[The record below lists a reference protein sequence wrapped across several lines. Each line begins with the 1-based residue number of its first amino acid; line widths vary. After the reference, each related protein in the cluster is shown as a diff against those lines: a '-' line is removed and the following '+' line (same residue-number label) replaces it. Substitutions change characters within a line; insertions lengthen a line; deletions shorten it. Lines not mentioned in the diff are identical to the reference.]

1 MGDVIGTI
9 NIVEW
14 GFFGVLTLLTIGGA
28 LGVVTDRNLF
38 HGALWLLLSLFGV
51 AGFFVMLAAPFL
63 AAVQVLVY
71 IGAIV
76 ILIKIAIML
85 TRRIMGIEEQP
96 NRQWPLGLAA
106 AGLSFI
112 VLTGV
117 MVLASSGSAP
127 LLPRTPLAEPTL
139 SSLAMLGA
147 AYVDPNQYAIPFVL
161 SSVFLTGAM
170 IGAIVVARE
179 DAA

>member
-1 MGDVIGTI
+1 MENLGTI
-9 NIVEW
+9 NPVEW
-14 GFFGVLTLLTIGGA
+14 GFFGLLTLITLGSAI
-28 LGVVTDRNLF
+28 GVVTNRNLF

-85 TRRIMGIEEQP
+85 TRRIMGINEQP

-112 VLTGV
+112 VITGV
-117 MVLASSGSAP
+117 MIVASSGNTP
-127 LLPRTPLAEPTL
+127 LLTRNPVADANLN
-139 SSLAMLGA
+139 SLAMLGV
-147 AYVDPNQYAIPFVL
+147 AYVDPNQYAVPFIL
-161 SSVFLTGAM
+161 ASIFLTGAM

-179 DAA
+179 DGVN